1 MPKFDKSTGYKMKG
15 STFYGKSISSKSP
28 LKVSDRDIIA
38 AQAQLD
44 KVETKFRQ
52 PGWAKAAYK
61 VAQKAKNPMSK
72 DTDLQAKS
80 DAEADGQGGGG
91 GSEEKTQSVSEKMA
105 NTGDLSAQQTQQ
117 TNFPQSSDDYKI
129 KTEGLGPMMTG
140 SSAAQY
146 RERVDNK
153 RKSPLNLL
161 PTGGPGV
168 SKQFAREQKGQ
179 RDQVESQA
187 LQTARIDEAAGR
199 SAVAREKV
207 YKSMYG
213 DK

>member
-1 MPKFDKSTGYKMKG
+1 MPKFEKSTGYKMKG
-15 STFYGKSISSKSP
+15 STLYGKSP
-28 LKVSDRDIIA
+28 LKVSDRDVVA

-80 DAEADGQGGGG
+80 DAPFGESDGGGG
-91 GSEEKTQSVSEKMA
+91 EEKTQSVAERMG

-129 KTEGLGPMMTG
+129 ETKGLGSMMTG
-140 SSAAQY
+140 SSPAGY
-146 RERVDNK
+146 RVRVDNK
-153 RKSPLNLL
+153 R
-161 PTGGPGV
+161 
-168 SKQFAREQKGQ
+168 R
-179 RDQVESQA
+179 
-187 LQTARIDEAAGR
+187 
-199 SAVAREKV
+199 
-207 YKSMYG
+207 
-213 DK
+213 